1 MLAEKEVERYVK
13 ATKELSDKLV
23 ELTGDKE
30 LNNLFKEQTSAFI
43 GVINAYHNN
52 TYSIAEYLRK
62 GINKRLKE
70 LQDAF
75 YGSLFH

>member
-30 LNNLFKEQTSAFI
+30 LNQGFENHKILHRYKADWWL
-43 GVINAYHNN
+43 GKN
-52 TYSIAEYLRK
+52 SIR
-62 GINKRLKE
+62 G
-70 LQDAF
+70 
-75 YGSLFH
+75 